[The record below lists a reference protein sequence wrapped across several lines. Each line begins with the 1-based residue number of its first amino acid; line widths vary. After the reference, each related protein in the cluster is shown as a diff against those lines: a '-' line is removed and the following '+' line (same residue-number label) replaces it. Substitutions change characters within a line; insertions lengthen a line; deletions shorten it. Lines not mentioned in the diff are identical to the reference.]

1 MRTVVLDTNVLLR
14 PVHAEA
20 PQHELCQG
28 AVRELLGRGCAL
40 AIVVQVAVEFWVV
53 ATRPAEVNGL
63 GWSATIAREKLDQI
77 LSGVT
82 VLAEPNETLT
92 TSMDMV
98 TSVPVLG
105 KRAHDAR
112 LAATMRAN
120 GVGHLLTL
128 NAGDFAGLPGIVAI
142 HPSAADA
149 V

>member
-14 PVHAEA
+14 LVHAEA
-20 PQHELCQG
+20 PEHELCQG
-28 AVRELLGRGCAL
+28 AVRTLLGRGSAL
-40 AIVVQVAVEFWVV
+40 AIVLQVAVEFWVV
-53 ATRPAEVNGL
+53 ATRPANVNGL
-63 GWSATIAREKLDQI
+63 GWSANIAREKLDQI
-77 LSGVT
+77 LTGVM
-82 VLAEPNETLT
+82 VLTEPNEILT
-92 TSMDMV
+92 NWLEMV

-112 LAATMRAN
+112 LAATMRTN

-128 NAGDFAGLPGIVAI
+128 NAGDFAGFPGIVAI